1 MGARVPQVTA
11 LMISPDRRIAD
22 EFLESLGR
30 GRAFEIIADLRAYPT
45 VANLD
50 TRIRQLR
57 PDVLLL
63 DVATDLELAGELI
76 RYAST
81 QNPPVHVIGLHT
93 QNDSNAILRSLRY
106 GASEFLYAPFDVSI
120 QEAAISR
127 IQKLLQPAGG
137 ERESGKIVTFSSAKP
152 GSGAS
157 TLAMQTA
164 YALRRASGKRVL
176 LADFDL
182 TTGVL
187 GFYLKLDHACSLVD
201 VLQRADQIDSDL
213 WTAVTADANGV
224 DVLPAPEF
232 PFTDSVEQSGLH
244 QVLEHARNTY
254 EWTVVDLPSIFQR
267 LSLLTLSEA
276 DRAFI
281 VASSELASLHLARKA
296 VKLIKQLGLD
306 AQKIQVLINRMDKRN
321 TDLNISDMSKL
332 LECAVDT
339 SLPND
344 SLALQRG
351 IILGQPLGT
360 DSELGKAVENLAG
373 KLLGVV
379 PEIKRRSEGR
389 RFAIRPLLSHN

>member
-1 MGARVPQVTA
+1 MSARGPQIRA
-11 LMISPDRRIAD
+11 LMISPDRRIAE

-45 VANLD
+45 LATLD

-63 DVATDLELAGELI
+63 DVATDLEAAGELI
-76 RYAST
+76 RAVTSQT
-81 QNPPVHVIGLHT
+81 PAVHVIGLHT
-93 QNDSNAILRSLRY
+93 HNESNAILRSLRY
-106 GASEFLYAPFDVSI
+106 GASEFLFAPFDVSI

-127 IQKLLQPAGG
+127 IQKLLQPAG
-137 ERESGKIVTFSSAKP
+137 ERESGKIVVFASAKP

-157 TLAMQTA
+157 TLAIQTA

-182 TTGVL
+182 ITGAL
-187 GFYLKLDHACSLVD
+187 GFYLKLDHVYSLVD
-201 VLQRADQIDSDL
+201 VIQRADRIDYDL
-213 WTAVTADANGV
+213 WTTVTADADGI
-224 DVLPAPEF
+224 DVLPAPDL
-232 PFTDSVEQSGLH
+232 PFTDSVEQGGLH
-244 QVLEHARNTY
+244 QVLAHARNTY
-254 EWTVVDLPSIFQR
+254 EWAVVDLPSIFQR
-267 LSLLTLSEA
+267 VSLLTLAEA

-296 VKLIKQLGLD
+296 IKLITQLGLD

-321 TDLNISDMSKL
+321 TDLNASDLSKL
-332 LECAVDT
+332 LECSVDT

-351 IILGQPLGT
+351 LTLGQPLGN
-360 DSELGKAVENLAG
+360 DSDLGRAVDSLAG
-373 KLLGVV
+373 KLMGAV
-379 PEIKRRSEGR
+379 PELRKKTEG
-389 RFAIRPLLSHN
+389 RFAIKPLLSLT

>member
-1 MGARVPQVTA
+1 MGARGLQITA

-45 VANLD
+45 VSNLE

-76 RYAST
+76 RAVT
-81 QNPPVHVIGLHT
+81 AQNPPVHVIGLHT

-106 GASEFLYAPFDVSI
+106 GASEFLFAPFDVSI

-127 IQKLLQPAGG
+127 IQKLLQPASG
-137 ERESGKIVTFSSAKP
+137 ERESGKVVVFASAKP
-152 GSGAS
+152 GGGAS

-182 TTGVL
+182 MTGTI
-187 GFYLKLDHACSLVD
+187 GFYLKLDHAYSLVD
-201 VLQRADQIDSDL
+201 VIQRAERIDYDL
-213 WTAVTADANGV
+213 WSTVTTEANGI
-224 DVLPAPEF
+224 DVLPAPEI
-232 PFTDSVEQSGLH
+232 PFTDSVEQGGLH
-244 QVLEHARNTY
+244 EVLAHARNTY
-254 EWTVVDLPSIFQR
+254 EWTVVDLPSIFHR

-296 VKLIKQLGLD
+296 VKLIAQLGLD
-306 AQKIQVLINRMDKRN
+306 AQKIQVLVNRMDKRN
-321 TDLNISDMSKL
+321 TELNSSDLSKL

-351 IILGQPLGT
+351 ITLGQPLGN
-360 DSELGKAVENLAG
+360 DSELGKAVDGLAG
-373 KLLGVV
+373 KLMGVV
-379 PEIKRRSEGR
+379 PEIRKKSEGR
-389 RFAIRPLLSHN
+389 FAIKPLLSHI

>member
-1 MGARVPQVTA
+1 MLPRRTQITA
-11 LMISPDRRIAD
+11 LIISPDRRIAD

-30 GRAFEIIADLRAYPT
+30 GRTFEIIADLRAYPT

-76 RYAST
+76 RAVTS

-106 GASEFLYAPFDVSI
+106 GASEFLYAPFDISI

-137 ERESGKIVTFSSAKP
+137 ERESGKIVVFASAKP

-157 TLAMQTA
+157 TLAIQTA
-164 YALRRASGKRVL
+164 YALRRGSGKRVL

-182 TTGVL
+182 VTGSL
-187 GFYLKLDHACSLVD
+187 GFYLKLEHEYSLVD
-201 VLQRADQIDSDL
+201 VMKHADRIDHDL
-213 WTAVTADANGV
+213 WMNVTADADGI
-224 DVLPAPEF
+224 DVLPAPEV
-232 PFTDSVEQSGLH
+232 PFTDSVEQGGLH
-244 QVLEHARNTY
+244 QVLAYARNAY
-254 EWTVVDLPSIFQR
+254 EWTVVDLPSIFHR
-267 LSLLTLSEA
+267 VSLLTLSEA

-281 VASSELASLHLARKA
+281 VASSELASLHMARKA
-296 VKLIKQLGLD
+296 VKLITQLGLD
-306 AQKIQVLINRMDKRN
+306 PQKIQVLVNRMDKRN
-321 TDLNISDMSKL
+321 TELNGSDLSKL

-344 SLALQRG
+344 GLALQRG
-351 IILGQPLGT
+351 VTLGQPLGN
-360 DSELGKAVENLAG
+360 DSELGKAVDNLAG
-373 KLLGVV
+373 KLMGVV
-379 PEIKRRSEGR
+379 PEIRRKPEG
-389 RFAIRPLLSHN
+389 RFAIRPLLSHT

>member
-1 MGARVPQVTA
+1 MGIRAPHVTA

-76 RYAST
+76 RSVTT

-106 GASEFLYAPFDVSI
+106 GASEFLFAPFDVSI

-137 ERESGKIVTFSSAKP
+137 ERESGKVVVFASAKP

-182 TTGVL
+182 MTGVL
-187 GFYLKLDHACSLVD
+187 GFYLKLDHSYSLVD
-201 VLQRADQIDSDL
+201 LIQHADRIDYDL
-213 WTAVTADANGV
+213 WTTVTADADGI
-224 DVLPAPEF
+224 DVLPAPEV
-232 PFTDSVEQSGLH
+232 PFIDSVEQGGLH
-244 QVLEHARNTY
+244 QVLAHARNTY

-296 VKLIKQLGLD
+296 VKLITQLGLD

-321 TDLNISDMSKL
+321 TELNVSDMSKL

-344 SLALQRG
+344 HLALQRG
-351 IILGQPLGT
+351 IILGQPLGN
-360 DSELGKAVENLAG
+360 DSELGKAVDNLAG
-373 KLLGVV
+373 KLMGVTPDV
-379 PEIKRRSEGR
+379 KRRSEGR
-389 RFAIRPLLSHN
+389 FAIKPLLSLG